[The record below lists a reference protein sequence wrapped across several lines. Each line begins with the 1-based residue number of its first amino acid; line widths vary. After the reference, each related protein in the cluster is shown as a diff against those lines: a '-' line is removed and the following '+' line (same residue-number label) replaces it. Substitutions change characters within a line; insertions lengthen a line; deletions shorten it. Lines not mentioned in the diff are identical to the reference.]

1 MRMTPGE
8 MHVRAAEANLA
19 NAMLRLVS
27 LTPATDR
34 SAEDISAA
42 MGAALASTEEA
53 QRAVDDTNLSA
64 PYRRPA
70 SHASFH
76 VGAPLRLDAAQSQLA
91 RLQ

>member
-1 MRMTPGE
+1 MTPGE

-34 SAEDISAA
+34 SATGIDDATN
-42 MGAALASTEEA
+42 ALASTEEV
-53 QRAVDDTNLSA
+53 RPAVDGFNCRAHCL
-64 PYRRPA
+64 PA
-70 SHASFH
+70 ARASSHM
-76 VGAPLRLDAAQSQLA
+76 GAPSHLDAAQSRLA